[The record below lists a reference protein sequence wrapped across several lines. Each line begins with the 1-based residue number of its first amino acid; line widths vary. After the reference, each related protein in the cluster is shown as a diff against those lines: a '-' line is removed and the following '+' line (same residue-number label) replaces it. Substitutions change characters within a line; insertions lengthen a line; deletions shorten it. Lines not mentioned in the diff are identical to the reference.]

1 MPIPAGADVVTPGA
15 YAASSSRALARG
27 RLKAEGLMVDTCTIQ
42 RRTGQ
47 TVDHLT
53 AAVTP
58 TYTLKYS
65 GKAKVQTA
73 GAGAMGRRYDV
84 GQVAE
89 VMVRLELHLPIV
101 GSETIARGDLVTITA
116 SVLDAALVGRVMRV
130 HDLSHKSFATARR
143 FLLEEVT

>member
-1 MPIPAGADVVTPGA
+1 
-15 YAASSSRALARG
+15 
-27 RLKAEGLMVDTCTIQ
+27 MVDACTIQ

-47 TVDHLT
+47 TTDDLT

-58 TYTLKYS
+58 AYASVYA

-89 VMVRLELHLPIV
+89 VMMRLELHLPIV
-101 GSETIARGDLVTITA
+101 GSESVARGDLVTITA
-116 SVLDAALVGRVMRV
+116 SVLDSALVGRVMRV